1 MQNKHPPGSE
11 PIPLSARLQI
21 LGTFTILLTPG
32 TTLSWFLIENTDAT
46 SLITAAAALILAII
60 HQDTATLR
68 ACRGC
73 GMYIRDICNRC
84 FPKPDENH
92 TPPGDK

>member
-1 MQNKHPPGSE
+1 MQNQDPPGSE

-32 TTLSWFLIENTDAT
+32 TTLSWFLIDNTDAT
-46 SLITAAAALILAII
+46 SLVTAAAALILAII

-73 GMYIRDICNRC
+73 GMYVRNLCERC
-84 FPKPDENH
+84 FPKDNTDN
-92 TPPGDK
+92 TPPGDP